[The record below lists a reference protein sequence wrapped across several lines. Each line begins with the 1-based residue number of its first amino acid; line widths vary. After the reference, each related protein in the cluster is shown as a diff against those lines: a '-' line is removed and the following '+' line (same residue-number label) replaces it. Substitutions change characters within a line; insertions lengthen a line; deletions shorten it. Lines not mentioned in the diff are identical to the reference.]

1 MRRIVK
7 NYVVIAAIAVIAV
20 VGCRREQS
28 SAPPVT
34 TNVTTATATA
44 NEPVDAGPV
53 KVDTV
58 IPKEIDF
65 LERADLGTRV
75 DKTGAVAET
84 KTTIAPGEPVTMTMW
99 LKESPQGLTT
109 AAKWYDGAG
118 KELQTDLV
126 SMQGGK
132 VASFTLKKRL
142 TPGDYRVEGYWG
154 GNIATNL
161 RFRVEGPVAK
171 STQKKGKTKK
181 N

>member
-7 NYVVIAAIAVIAV
+7 NYVVIAAIAAIAV
-20 VGCRREQS
+20 VGCRREQTT
-28 SAPPVT
+28 PPPAV
-34 TNVTTATATA
+34 NVTTATSTA

-75 DKTGAVAET
+75 DKSGAVAET
-84 KTTIAPGEPVTMTMW
+84 KTTLAPGEPVTMTMW

-109 AAKWYDGAG
+109 AAKWYDAAG

-132 VASFTLKKRL
+132 VASFTLKKKL
-142 TPGDYRVEGYWG
+142 APGDYRVEGYWG

-171 STQKKGKTKK
+171 TTQKKGKARK